1 MSGFIPVCIKERSFW
16 NGCHCII
23 PGLVRLWRNMR
34 SWSQPGIHSE
44 DLCPKNQKHSRG
56 WKMIQQLRVRTVISS
71 QHPWSGGSQLSVTT
85 APRKLPGLL
94 GHWTNMCPPPSK
106 ENPCTKLNIKK
117 KGGGLENW
125 FSSFECWL
133 LFQRTWVCTSMATQ
147 QLTTVC
153 GSSPRA
159 FDMTPSSGLLK
170 HQTFIWFTVIH
181 VGKIPIHIKIHKMYT

>member
-85 APRKLPGLL
+85 APRKLLGLL

-117 KGGGLENW
+117 KRWGAGELVQQFWVLAALPENL
-125 FSSFECWL
+125 SLHINGHTAAHNCLWL
-133 LFQRTWVCTSMATQ
+133 QSQGIWHSDTDMHAGK
-147 QLTTVC
+147 TT
-153 GSSPRA
+153 
-159 FDMTPSSGLLK
+159 MTK
-170 HQTFIWFTVIH
+170 NKNKF
-181 VGKIPIHIKIHKMYT
+181 HIK